1 MDTVSRRPSTFF
13 SRSIFTLRIFHSDC
27 QLGACDSVRKVQRIT
42 SDNCARCLLGN
53 GFVTTIG
60 RSEKKRARTSG
71 SKRVSLYSFEQKTPK
86 LIHFETTG
94 YLTEESDLGNSVRWS
109 PRGDTT
115 ATRFKLRQRKDSIP
129 VRLVKCDTCIRRGSN
144 PRTKQRGRLYT
155 VVYGVRTSK

>member
-42 SDNCARCLLGN
+42 SDNCARCLLGS

-60 RSEKKRARTSG
+60 RSEKKKRARTSG
-71 SKRVSLYSFEQKTPK
+71 SKRVSLYSLEQKTPK

-129 VRLVKCDTCIRRGSN
+129 VRLVKCDTRISN

-155 VVYGVRTSK
+155 VFYGGRTSK